1 MLCQLSSVY
10 VVYTRWKNLKKTSGM
25 VDGQV
30 GFNNPQNVRRRE
42 VEKNPTIVRALNKTK
57 EERHPNLAQEQQDRL
72 AEIQASQKADRRAQE
87 KQKRIQA
94 MEEKKRA
101 EEMSYDRI
109 MKREN
114 MTSNSQVRRAAAD
127 TSAAEEYEDDFF

>member
-1 MLCQLSSVY
+1 M
-10 VVYTRWKNLKKTSGM
+10 VYTRWKNLKKTNDM

-30 GFNNPQNVRRRE
+30 GFFHPQNVRRRE
-42 VEKNPTIVRALNKTK
+42 VEKNPDIVKALNKTK

-72 AEIQASQKADRRAQE
+72 AEIQATQKAQRRLEE

-94 MEEKKRA
+94 MEDKKRA

-109 MKREN
+109 MKPEK
-114 MTSNSQVRRAAAD
+114 MTSNANVRAAAD